1 MRVVEA
7 DLTYVNGAFL
17 PGIAVECDDATG
29 RITRVMP
36 VADLAGGERLRVRDR
51 ALMPG
56 FVNAHS
62 HTFQR
67 VIRGRTQWRPLH
79 KTPSDFW
86 SWRDEMYAA
95 ALALTADDIYDVARL
110 CFLEMLSAGITTVG
124 EFHYLQRDESGTA
137 YGDSLELHKRIL
149 QAASDTGIRI
159 VLLNTAYVTGGVGM
173 PLRWTQRRFNTPE
186 LDKFVADC
194 EQLKSAVT
202 RYRNASMG
210 VAPHSVRGVP
220 REWLKPLS
228 EWARIAN
235 VPVHMHISEVL
246 AEVEA
251 CAAAY
256 GMRPVELLAAEG
268 VLDRRMTAVHATH
281 TSAHEVALLARARAF
296 VCACPGTERDLGD
309 GFLPATSLHAA
320 GVRVA
325 IGSDSQTIIDPLE
338 EIRLIEYHE
347 RLRKMERVLLGAEV
361 AERAAVA
368 PTLLRMG
375 TGHGA
380 AALHAHTGA
389 IEAGREA
396 DFITLGLNDL
406 SIIGATPDTL
416 DAVVA
421 LSAQPTAVRDVWVA
435 GRQVISDGVHKETA
449 EISDRYRKVVARL
462 WS

>member
-1 MRVVEA
+1 MRVIEA
-7 DLTYVNGAFL
+7 DLTYVNGSFL
-17 PGIAVECDDATG
+17 PGIGVECDDATG
-29 RITRVMP
+29 RITRVLP
-36 VADLAGGERLRVRDR
+36 IAELSAGERVRMRDR

-56 FVNAHS
+56 FVNVHS

-67 VIRGRTQWRPLH
+67 VIRGRTQWRPLRN
-79 KTPSDFW
+79 TPADFW

-110 CFLEMLSAGITTVG
+110 CFLEMIAAGITTVG
-124 EFHYLQRDESGTA
+124 EFHYLQRDESGTP

-149 QAASDTGIRI
+149 QAANDVGIRI
-159 VLLNTAYVTGGVGM
+159 VMLNTAYVTGGVGM
-173 PLRWTQRRFNTPE
+173 QLRWTQRRFNTPE
-186 LDKFVADC
+186 VDKFLNDC
-194 EQLKSAVT
+194 DQLKVAVS
-202 RYRNASMG
+202 RYRNATMG
-210 VAPHSVRGVP
+210 IAPHSVRAVP
-220 REWLKPLS
+220 REWLKPLA

-235 VPVHMHISEVL
+235 VPMHMHVSEVL
-246 AEVEA
+246 GEVEA

-256 GMRPVELLAAEG
+256 GMRPVELLATEG
-268 VLDRRMTAVHATH
+268 VLDSRMTAIHATH

-347 RLRKMERVLLGAEV
+347 RLRKMERVLLGAQV
-361 AERAAVA
+361 AERASVA

-380 AALHAHTGA
+380 ASLHVNTGA

-396 DFITLGLNDL
+396 DFVAIDLNDL
-406 SIIGATPDTL
+406 SVLGASPDTL

-421 LSAQPTAVRDVWVA
+421 LSAQPSIVRDVWVA
-435 GRQVISDGVHKETA
+435 GKQVITDRMHKELP
-449 EISDRYRKVVARL
+449 EIVTRYKKVVERL
-462 WS
+462 W